1 LGSEATEALKGCPE
15 GTEGR
20 ELFKGRYL
28 EGGGVKQKPLLSTRI
43 AAAFFICLQ
52 STLQKKGKIV
62 FR

>member
-1 LGSEATEALKGCPE
+1 
-15 GTEGR
+15 
-20 ELFKGRYL
+20 
-28 EGGGVKQKPLLSTRI
+28 LLSTRI